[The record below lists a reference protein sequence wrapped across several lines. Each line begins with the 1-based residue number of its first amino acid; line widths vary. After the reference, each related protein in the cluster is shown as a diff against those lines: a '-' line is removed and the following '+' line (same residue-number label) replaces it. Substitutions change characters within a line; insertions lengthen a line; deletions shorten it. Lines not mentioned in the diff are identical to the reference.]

1 MSFWQYFS
9 DTFPTL
15 KEQLKFEETLFRK
28 THKANGWYWNSHA
41 VQLPVLSVSFSP
53 SPLSPLPFLAEII
66 IHDGVTAVY
75 RSNVDLFFYVLGAQG
90 ENEVKF

>member
-1 MSFWQYFS
+1 MPCNYLSS
-9 DTFPTL
+9 PS
-15 KEQLKFEETLFRK
+15 LF
-28 THKANGWYWNSHA
+28 H
-41 VQLPVLSVSFSP
+41 PPP

-66 IHDGVTAVY
+66 MHDGVTAVY